1 MQTSKRPIARHR
13 SPVLPKL
20 GNGLGADDVERLPFE
35 LRKLRWTSTRI
46 SIHCCSMTSANDSKM
61 TPKSASRIASK
72 IAQSSYK
79 GSSEEV
85 HRRYSEVRQLACQK
99 VEARV
104 ADSDPRLQNPSLSPS
119 EPDGIWNNPVE
130 NRPTL
135 IAIYWNITRKS
146 PPLRR
151 RTAFRSK
158 SLETYFLETHT
169 NMWQDY
175 IKPISKAA
183 GEKRIQTATG

>member
-104 ADSDPRLQNPSLSPS
+104 ADSDPRLQLHLSSNSRRFLKTTFPL
-119 EPDGIWNNPVE
+119 EPFQAQTCTKTCTKP
-130 NRPTL
+130 PFSP
-135 IAIYWNITRKS
+135 AITRV
-146 PPLRR
+146 
-151 RTAFRSK
+151 FRSIRRNPK
-158 SLETYFLETHT
+158 ENFFPS
-169 NMWQDY
+169 
-175 IKPISKAA
+175 
-183 GEKRIQTATG
+183 

>member
-104 ADSDPRLQNPSLSPS
+104 ADSDPRLQVLLQEQQGVTPGGMATVS
-119 EPDGIWNNPVE
+119 ETVSKPASVQ
-130 NRPTL
+130 T
-135 IAIYWNITRKS
+135 TRHNS
-146 PPLRR
+146 
-151 RTAFRSK
+151 T
-158 SLETYFLETHT
+158 EHH
-169 NMWQDY
+169 
-175 IKPISKAA
+175 
-183 GEKRIQTATG
+183 